1 MKQSKPKRDRANK
14 MHPLF
19 VHLYLTGEPD
29 EEYEEEER
37 RVARRAR
44 PRKAIQARRARRE
57 A

>member
-1 MKQSKPKRDRANK
+1 MKQEKPKRDRANK

-19 VHLYLTGEPD
+19 VHLYLTEEPD

-44 PRKAIQARRARRE
+44 PRKAIKSRRPRRE